1 MLTPKTIEILGCRMN
16 WTLSDSTFDDD
27 PELKNII
34 ELIKKQLTDTKVD
47 VFDIINVAGYEG
59 LGLYLYLFNNRSY
72 AQVTTMEYD
81 EIKNPGCDY
90 TDDTYI
96 KVALQELIDSGYLI
110 CVDDM
115 YFFPKNVTVSTYD
128 YIFDL
133 VYGNFYTGN
142 NFKLNVDFWA
152 TYAKG
157 LTQVKEQYKS
167 ETVEAFERLND
178 MKNSIKNA

>member
-1 MLTPKTIEILGCRMN
+1 MLTPKTVEILGYRMN

-34 ELIKKQLTDTKVD
+34 KSFKEQSEDTKVD
-47 VFDIINVAGYEG
+47 VFDIINAAGYEG

-72 AQVTTMEYD
+72 VQVTTMEYD
-81 EIKNPGCDY
+81 EIKSPGCDY
-90 TDDTYI
+90 TDDSFI
-96 KVALQELIDSGYLI
+96 KETLQELIDGGYLI

-128 YIFDL
+128 YIFNL
-133 VYGNFYTGN
+133 VYDNFYTGN

-157 LTQVKEQYKS
+157 LTQVKEQYKN
-167 ETVEAFERLND
+167 ETFEAFERLND

>member
-1 MLTPKTIEILGCRMN
+1 MLTPKTVEILGCRMN

-96 KVALQELIDSGYLI
+96 KVAL
-110 CVDDM
+110 
-115 YFFPKNVTVSTYD
+115 
-128 YIFDL
+128 
-133 VYGNFYTGN
+133 
-142 NFKLNVDFWA
+142 
-152 TYAKG
+152 
-157 LTQVKEQYKS
+157 
-167 ETVEAFERLND
+167 
-178 MKNSIKNA
+178 

>member
-1 MLTPKTIEILGCRMN
+1 MLTPKAVEILGCRMN

-81 EIKNPGCDY
+81 EIKNPGCGY

-110 CVDDM
+110 YVDDM
-115 YFFPKNVTVSTYD
+115 YFFPKNITVSTYD
-128 YIFDL
+128 YIFNL
-133 VYGNFYTGN
+133 VYDNFYTGN